1 MGGDYKWLKLKRVQ
15 DAKLKLIL
23 DVNLMLEAKHQ
34 VLEVVSIRNGYSLE
48 YLFSC
53 TYWEKMIK

>member
-23 DVNLMLEAKHQ
+23 DANLMLEAKHQ

-53 TYWEKMIK
+53 TY

>member
-53 TYWEKMIK
+53 TYREKMIK